1 MLDFKMSYMI
11 FYPKYPTLIDT
22 KEMRIQIYNGQIKFL
37 NEDGIVLKFMSEY
50 YLIYSRKV
58 DI

>member
-1 MLDFKMSYMI
+1 MI